1 MLLSEIKNKTQKKSR
16 AGTGMIWFVENNVP
30 CDWYYLKNK
39 MAQTGHIDVSEALT
53 KEKLINFLVCS
64 SCR

>member
-1 MLLSEIKNKTQKKSR
+1 
-16 AGTGMIWFVENNVP
+16 MIWFVENNVP